1 VARSE
6 IDDLKTIGGT
16 GIGQGNEAIAAP
28 HLVLGGFLGILQLGL
43 NLGAIGGIEVIDLA
57 TDAGANTVTLTA
69 FDVVLDISDTDIVTI
84 TGDAGDSVEA
94 GTGWTDGGIS
104 GGFHTYT
111 QGLATLLV
119 DTDVSVNADIT
130 A

>member
-1 VARSE
+1 M
-6 IDDLKTIGGT
+6 DLSSFGGT
-16 GIGQGNEAIAAP
+16 IE
-28 HLVLGGFLGILQLGL
+28 
-43 NLGAIGGIEVIDLA
+43 GIEQIDLEA
-57 TDAGANTVTLTA
+57 DTGANTVTLA
-69 FDVVLDISDTDIVTI
+69 AQDVLHMSDTDTVTL
-84 TGDAGDSVEA
+84 TGDAGDSVQA

-119 DTDVSVNADIT
+119 DTDVSTNGDIT

>member
-1 VARSE
+1 MR
-6 IDDLKTIGGT
+6 
-16 GIGQGNEAIAAP
+16 
-28 HLVLGGFLGILQLGL
+28 
-43 NLGAIGGIEVIDLA
+43 EVIELA
-57 TDAGANTVTLTA
+57 PDTGANTVTLA
-69 FDVVLDISDTDIVTI
+69 AQDVLDMSETDTVTI

-119 DTDVSVNADIT
+119 DTDVTVNANIT